1 MTNPL
6 LLDKNLHIRLPEAL
20 ALYLSTVAR
29 SHFLKPSTF
38 ARILLNRHLPDYTKN
53 RDFI

>member
-1 MTNPL
+1 MNQLP
-6 LLDKNLHIRLPEAL
+6 LDKNLHIRLPEQL
-20 ALYLSTVAR
+20 ALNLSSVAR

-53 RDFI
+53 RGFM